1 MKRRHIFN
9 HKPFLCTSLII
20 QTPLTSKHAPIRH
33 HSLPLFFHQETPITF
48 RPMTSLDIAVA
59 TMVSMAVMLCSTC
72 QATGNLHPLILIP
85 GNGGNQ
91 LEARLTA
98 TYKPTSLWCK
108 WYPIKKDGDGWFRLW
123 FDPSVLLSPLTK
135 CFSERMML
143 YYDSEFDDYYNAPG
157 VETRVPNFGS
167 TQSLLYLDP
176 NLK

>member
-1 MKRRHIFN
+1 MN
-9 HKPFLCTSLII
+9 SP
-20 QTPLTSKHAPIRH
+20 
-33 HSLPLFFHQETPITF
+33 
-48 RPMTSLDIAVA
+48 DIAVIA
-59 TMVSMAVMLCSTC
+59 MISTAMMLYTC
-72 QATGNLHPLILIP
+72 QATTNLHPLILIP

-98 TYKPTSLWCK
+98 KYKPTSLWCK
-108 WYPIKKDGDGWFRLW
+108 WYPIKKDSDGWFRLW
-123 FDPSVLLSPLTK
+123 FDSSVLLSPLTK

-143 YYDSEFDDYYNAPG
+143 YYDSDLDDYYNAPG